1 MNTTYYRIRHSTRFR
16 YSVPITESIMEVRVQ
31 PMSEG
36 SQRCLDF
43 HLSTTPRAQIFSY
56 RDELGNRVHHFDI
69 PNQHSS
75 LTISSET
82 IVEMMEMVEIPE
94 RLSERSWKE
103 LDELVASDEYW
114 DVLQPSHFAHRTDL
128 LEELMGELD
137 IRRRDDVLT
146 VLHDISRGIKETIA
160 YTKNST
166 RVDSPI
172 DDALRNRQGV
182 CQDFTHIMISMVREL
197 GIPCRYVSGYLCL
210 TGSPRDSAR
219 SAATHAWAEALLP
232 GLGWIGFDPT
242 NDVIAREHH
251 VRVAVGRDYADVPP
265 TRGTFRGKAE
275 SELSVSVHVQPTDT
289 PPANVDIVAD
299 TNWVAAT
306 TDTPLGEELEEGQ
319 QRQAAQ
325 QQ

>member
-1 MNTTYYRIRHSTRFR
+1 MSTTYYRIRHTTRFR

-31 PMSEG
+31 PLSEE

-75 LTISSET
+75 LAISSET
-82 IVEMMEMVEIPE
+82 IVEMMGMAEIPE
-94 RLSERSWKE
+94 RLSEESWQE
-103 LDELVASDEYW
+103 LDEVVAGNDYW
-114 DVLQPSHFAHRTDL
+114 DTLRPSHFAQPTDL
-128 LEELMGELD
+128 LVELMRELE
-137 IRRRDDVLT
+137 IRRRDDPLT
-146 VLHDISRGIKETIA
+146 VLHDISRGIKQTLA

-182 CQDFTHIMISMVREL
+182 CQDFTHIMITMVRQL

-210 TGSPRDSAR
+210 ADSPRDSAR
-219 SAATHAWAEALLP
+219 SAATHAWAEAFLP

-242 NDVIAREHH
+242 NDVMARENH

-289 PPANVDIVAD
+289 PPPNVDIAADATWMVA
-299 TNWVAAT
+299 TN
-306 TDTPLGEELEEGQ
+306 DTPLGEELEEGQ

-325 QQ
+325 Q